1 MEGQGRYSR
10 GRFGGSVFFLFM
22 ERAEYEIVHFPPDC
36 SLFKQECGGY
46 NRNQGGDRPASIARN
61 SFAKMHHRSEADE
74 TYRFISCKRFTKNME
89 VHYDMAMN
97 DGWLKK
103 NTHSRRFTRR
113 LSYLLALVL
122 ALQSIGML
130 LAPGPNASAAPL
142 SVTNGIQF
150 KDTNGNVVHA
160 HGGGMI
166 KANGYYY
173 WFGENRNTNGTF
185 KAVSVYRSSDLK
197 NWEYRNDVL
206 TSSSAAEL
214 NISNIERPKVIYN
227 SSTGKYVLWM
237 HKENGLDYGEA
248 RVAVATSNTVDGNY
262 TYVGSYRPLGYDSR
276 DMTVYN
282 DNGTAYLISAT
293 RVNADLNIYKLTP
306 DFLGVESLVTTLWPG
321 QYREAPALFK
331 KDGVYF
337 LITSGAT
344 GWNPNQAKYATAS
357 SITGTWSGLSNFG
370 DSTTY
375 GSQSTYVVP
384 VEGSQTTSYL
394 YMGDRWAGAWSG
406 PVQDS
411 KYVWL
416 PLSFPSATSLAMN
429 WASSIT
435 IDTAT
440 GIVTGVNTPDVWD
453 PNASYQLISRK
464 SNKLLNVIGGSSAN
478 GADLEQRAD
487 GGTTSQQWQITDAGG
502 GYVKIINRSS
512 GKLIGVENGATTDGA
527 VIEQWNDGGWAS
539 QQWQLVHVGGG
550 YYKLKNRSTG
560 KVLDISGQ
568 SLADGAAAIQ
578 WTDNG
583 GTNQHFQIVKVQ

>member
-1 MEGQGRYSR
+1 
-10 GRFGGSVFFLFM
+10 
-22 ERAEYEIVHFPPDC
+22 
-36 SLFKQECGGY
+36 
-46 NRNQGGDRPASIARN
+46 
-61 SFAKMHHRSEADE
+61 
-74 TYRFISCKRFTKNME
+74 
-89 VHYDMAMN
+89 MAMN

-227 SSTGKYVLWM
+227 SATGKYVLWM

-384 VEGSQTTSYL
+384 VEGSQTASYL

-440 GIVTGVNTPDVWD
+440 GTVTGVSTPDVWD
-453 PNASYQLISRK
+453 PNVSYQLISRK

-487 GGTTSQQWQITDAGG
+487 GGMTSQQWQITDAGG

-560 KVLDISGQ
+560 KVLDISSQ